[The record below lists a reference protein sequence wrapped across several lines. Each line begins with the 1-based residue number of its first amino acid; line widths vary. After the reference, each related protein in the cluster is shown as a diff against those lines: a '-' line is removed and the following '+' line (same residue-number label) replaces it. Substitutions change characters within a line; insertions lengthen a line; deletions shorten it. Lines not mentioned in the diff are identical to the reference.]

1 VPEEGGAI
9 AEDKDLTYQFS
20 VLSSQFSV
28 LRKGKTSLC
37 HAVNGFFGFSRSLG
51 LPLRLGVATELTEN

>member
-20 VLSSQFSV
+20 VVSTQYSETQNQLLPRSQQF
-28 LRKGKTSLC
+28 L
-37 HAVNGFFGFSRSLG
+37 GFSRSLG
-51 LPLRLGVATELTEN
+51 LLVRFGVATELIEN